1 MLRKISAQSKV
12 EANAAAYRDL
22 IRKEAV
28 VGGTLFGPIPTG
40 HRREFFCLDEHTWVW
55 HEEWVDK
62 KGVRRTRNTHYSVR
76 PSGVVKIHSGSN
88 TYQALSPSEAKNFHD
103 AVRQYYK
110 KVSQK
115 LYAQVA

>member
-1 MLRKISAQSKV
+1 MLRKIIAANKAQ
-12 EANAAAYRDL
+12 ANAQEYRDL

-28 VGGTLFGPIPTG
+28 IGGTLFGPIPEG

-55 HEEWVDK
+55 HEQWIDK
-62 KGVRRTRNTHYSVR
+62 GGVKRMRNTHYSVR

-88 TYQALSPSEAKNFHD
+88 TYQSLSPSEAKNFHET
-103 AVRQYYK
+103 VRQYYK
-110 KVSQK
+110 KVTHN

>member
-1 MLRKISAQSKV
+1 MLRKIMGTAKTTATAQ
-12 EANAAAYRDL
+12 AYRDL

-28 VGGTLFGPIPTG
+28 IGGTLFGPVPSG

-55 HEEWVDK
+55 HEEWITKAGIRQV
-62 KGVRRTRNTHYSVR
+62 RNTHYSVR
-76 PSGVVKIHSGSN
+76 PSGVVKIHSDSN
-88 TYQALSPSEAKNFHD
+88 TYQSLSPSEAKNFHE

-110 KVSQK
+110 KVTQN

>member
-1 MLRKISAQSKV
+1 MLRKIMGPTKAVPTAQ
-12 EANAAAYRDL
+12 AYRNL

-28 VGGTLFGPIPTG
+28 IGGTLFGPIPSG

-62 KGVRRTRNTHYSVR
+62 AGTRKVRNTHYSVR
-76 PSGVVKIHSGSN
+76 PSGVVKIHSDSS
-88 TYQALSPSEAKNFHD
+88 TYQALSPSEAKNFHE

-110 KVSQK
+110 KVTQA
-115 LYAQVA
+115 LYSQVA